1 MSNSKNPF
9 EIRLEVLKMAQDMV
23 SNQWQDSQ
31 NLAWD
36 MVNQIAEYQGKTI
49 TDLKD
54 HYDALKPVMYT
65 PQDVVKKA
73 NELYEFV
80 CCKKD

>member
-9 EIRLEVLKMAQDMV
+9 EIRLEVLKMAQEMV

-54 HYDALKPVMYT
+54 YYDALKPVMYT
-65 PQDVVKKA
+65 PQDVVSKA